1 MWPAPQV
8 VRPRLLHWLAAFC
21 VLDCVGAAAV
31 SGSSSSPE
39 AQWLPVLLASNSKS
53 GEVEVRRGR
62 QLEVCGACTVDY
74 SVTGVPCCDAAW
86 SSFGWTCADLASQFY
101 WDCSGC
107 NCPGDPS
114 PPPPPPPSPPSPP
127 PPPPPLPSP
136 PPPPPPPPTPPTP
149 PQLPPSCPNTC
160 LGAPEKANN
169 GVCDDGGPGAENSFC
184 AFGTLSATALTL
196 AVIPTPALTLRT
208 HTSYSHHNRSRSP
221 VPCPGWSDE
230 ALTLIRYRL
239 QRLQDSHGGS
249 RRQGSRAT
257 APRVHRPA
265 RQHVKSAV
273 LVPSD
278 SVSVHK

>member
-1 MWPAPQV
+1 MSVLNANPAHQ
-8 VRPRLLHWLAAFC
+8 RTAGRNA
-21 VLDCVGAAAV
+21 G
-31 SGSSSSPE
+31 SPE
-39 AQWLPVLLASNSKS
+39 ISAWPSAKRSPGAGGSIVGTAASTTAASEDLILAKQTT
-53 GEVEVRRGR
+53 EF
-62 QLEVCGACTVDY
+62 AT
-74 SVTGVPCCDAAW
+74 TA
-86 SSFGWTCADLASQFY
+86 
-101 WDCSGC
+101 
-107 NCPGDPS
+107 
-114 PPPPPPPSPPSPP
+114 
-127 PPPPPLPSP
+127 
-136 PPPPPPPPTPPTP
+136 
-149 PQLPPSCPNTC
+149 
-160 LGAPEKANN
+160 APEQTPTS
-169 GVCDDGGPGAENSFC
+169 VPSVP
-184 AFGTLSATALTL
+184 SAPALTL

-208 HTSYSHHNRSRSP
+208 HYSSSHYNRSRSP